1 MDQNLFQGLVEEMK
15 REGVIR
21 RGRGGAGQ
29 VWLLGELD
37 NSIHSASHVISSP
50 RGKGA

>member
-21 RGRGGAGQ
+21 GGRGGAGQ
-29 VWLLGELD
+29 VGILGEPD

-50 RGKGA
+50 CP